1 MDITRRLLTVK
12 KGNKIRQNT
21 L

>member
-1 MDITRRLLTVK
+1 MYFSKVK
-12 KGNKIRQNT
+12 AEN